1 MAINDLTL
9 PYDVIQHEG
18 IAYSVCKEFDYISR
32 YRNLRQVV
40 HTPNS
45 PNRYVTFETPNP
57 IVTNN
62 LPIIY
67 HVVDASEANRL
78 DIIANRYL
86 GSASYSWVI
95 AYFNQIEDGYS
106 VFEGQTIIIP
116 KSITDLFAEGEI
128 LASVTALKLNLGEE

>member
-1 MAINDLTL
+1 MAIKDLTQ
-9 PYDVIQHEG
+9 PYDIIKHEG
-18 IAYSVCKEFDYISR
+18 IAYSVCKDFDYISR

-40 HTPNS
+40 HLPDS
-45 PNRYVTFETPNP
+45 ADRYVTFETTNP
-57 IVTNN
+57 VVTNN

-67 HVVDASEANRL
+67 HVVEASEENRL
-78 DIIANRYL
+78 DLIANKYL

-116 KSITDLFAEGEI
+116 KTITDLFSEGEI